1 MAEQHTPQHTPK
13 EVAGDKDARFF
24 FAVLKHLKTKPDT
37 DWDAVAAELGYAN
50 KAVAQ
55 TRFGQIK
62 RRLGIT
68 GGDKTPEAKN
78 KVTKSTPKKTGS
90 AKAKQNSKVVQL
102 DPEIADILSKLR
114 EEKAQKKEEEND
126 DDAET
131 IVPGTPTP
139 AYKTLRIN
147 VPARVIK
154 NEEDEEDGDDEV

>member
-55 TRFGQIK
+55 IK

-90 AKAKQNSKVVQL
+90 AKAKQNSKVVPL
-102 DPEIADILSKLR
+102 DPEIAAILSKLR

-139 AYKTLRIN
+139 VRKTLHIN

-154 NEEDEEDGDDEV
+154 KEEEEEEDGDDEV